1 MKISK
6 LFHWLYAILM
16 LLPAFAIGVTC
27 AYAIFNKNAYQ
38 SYSGEISSTF
48 EEQNVTSFND
58 LVVGNKYRYT
68 SQNVV
73 TTTNLSKRILI
84 SNVELISSNASASF
98 NNDLLNNATAFTTNA
113 SKYIILFNEDT
124 TINSYDIANFT
135 IVFDFI
141 CDGYSNPT
149 SIQYVDAFDGMITK
163 IIYNDNFYIDNVFYY
178 SIDKVQQSTLF
189 NWAYDSFLATP
200 ITYIT
205 GLFGMASDHIAV
217 MLMSYWLAI
226 SVIWLVFDMVMYVP
240 LLVHR
245 WIDKGVLE

>member
-27 AYAIFNKNAYQ
+27 SYAIFNKNAYQ
-38 SYSGEISSTF
+38 SYSNEQVEYSYRVENLTQYSNGLKYQINNTQTPPTQNGNYRQLDYISLTA
-48 EEQNVTSFND
+48 TD
-58 LVVGNKYRYT
+58 LNI
-68 SQNVV
+68 SQIEYNSI
-73 TTTNLSKRILI
+73 TKWI
-84 SNVELISSNASASF
+84 
-98 NNDLLNNATAFTTNA
+98 LLNNGQIIFCDDNNTWVTRINFGNENATITQ
-113 SKYIILFNEDT
+113 
-124 TINSYDIANFT
+124 
-135 IVFDFI
+135 FDFI
-141 CDGYSNPT
+141 GEIGQEFFAYIIT
-149 SIQYVDAFDGMITK
+149 YTQYKTIGLDS
-163 IIYNDNFYIDNVFYY
+163 VFYY
-178 SIDKVQQSTLF
+178 SLDKVKESPLF

-226 SVIWLVFDMVMYVP
+226 SVIWLVLDMVMYVP